1 MNTQLSTK
9 NLWTAVESN
18 NIIGVQDAINAG
30 AKLEQRNDLGMTP
43 LLAAGKAEHTQIA
56 LTLIVAGADV
66 NAKDNIEDS
75 AYLYAGAR
83 GHTAVLEAALK
94 AGADIH
100 STNRYGGTALIPA
113 SERGLVDTVRT
124 LLDAGLD
131 VNHVNK
137 LHWTA
142 LIEAIIL
149 GDGSE
154 RYVRT
159 VQLLLER
166 GADPCLTDGDGR
178 TPLELAR
185 TSRHHQLVQIL
196 ESIQR

>member
-1 MNTQLSTK
+1 MNTELSTK
-9 NLWTAVESN
+9 NLWSAVELN
-18 NIIGVQDAINAG
+18 DNAGVQAAIDAG
-30 AKLEQRNDLGMTP
+30 AELEQRNNLGMTP
-43 LLAAGKAEHTQIA
+43 LLAAVKEEHTQIA
-56 LTLIVAGADV
+56 LKLIAAGADV

-124 LLDAGLD
+124 LLNAGLD

-154 RYVRT
+154 RYIRT

-166 GADPCLTDGDGR
+166 GADPYLSDGNGQTPRALALTQGYTGIIEVIDNF
-178 TPLELAR
+178 L
-185 TSRHHQLVQIL
+185 
-196 ESIQR
+196 